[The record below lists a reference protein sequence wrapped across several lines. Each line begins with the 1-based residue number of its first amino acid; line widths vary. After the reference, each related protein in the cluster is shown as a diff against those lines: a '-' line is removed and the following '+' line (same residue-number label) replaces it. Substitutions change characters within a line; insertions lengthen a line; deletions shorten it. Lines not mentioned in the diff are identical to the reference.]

1 MNLFDLLAQSDWTRA
16 ARFWILVAAGLAV
29 WESAALFRRA
39 LKARWMKGGDHVQ

>member
-29 WESAALFRRA
+29 WESAVLFLRA
-39 LKARWMKGGDHVQ
+39 LNARLMKGGDDVQ